1 MSNRKLVTIAHI
13 KTPFKDKFGIPRQSG
28 MVENIISEIEFVP
41 EYRNADS
48 VRGLSSFSHVWVLW
62 EFNGFD
68 NGSWSPTVRPPRL
81 GGNKR
86 MGVFATRSPNRPNS
100 IGMSS
105 LKLVDV
111 DITAKNGPIL
121 RVAGADIMD
130 GTSIYDIKPYVTF
143 TDSHPDAVSGF
154 AEDHIGHRLAVV
166 IPDELASIL
175 DNSEVR
181 NLTELLSLDPRPSY
195 QNDPQRVYGMSF
207 YGYNVKFTVKEEVLT
222 VVEILKD

>member
-1 MSNRKLVTIAHI
+1 MSDKKLVTIAHI

-48 VRGLSSFSHVWVLW
+48 VRGLSEFSHIWVLW
-62 EFNGFD
+62 EFTGFD

-105 LKLVDV
+105 LKLI
-111 DITAKNGPIL
+111 DIDTNAKNGPIL
-121 RVAGADIMD
+121 RVAGADILD
-130 GTSIYDIKPYVTF
+130 GTAIYDIKPYITF
-143 TDSHPDAVSGF
+143 ADSHPDATSGF
-154 AEDHIGHRLAVV
+154 ADEHFGHRLEVV
-166 IPDELASIL
+166 IPSEIKTIL
-175 DNSEVR
+175 DNNTLNSV
-181 NLTELLSLDPRPSY
+181 TELLALDPRPSY
-195 QNDPQRVYGMSF
+195 QNDPERIYGMSF
-207 YGYNVKFTVKEEVLT
+207 YEYNIKFTVSSNTLT
-222 VVEILKD
+222 VVEIRED